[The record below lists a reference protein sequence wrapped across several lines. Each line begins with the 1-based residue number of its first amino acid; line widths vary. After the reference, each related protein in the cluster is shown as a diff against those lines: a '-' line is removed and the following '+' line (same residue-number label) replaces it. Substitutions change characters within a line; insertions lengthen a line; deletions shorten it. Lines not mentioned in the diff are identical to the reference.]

1 MKKLIW
7 LWKRFWGKRYR
18 VIYTKELRKD
28 EVLFY
33 GHKIFIG
40 KENKSE

>member
-7 LWKRFWGKRYR
+7 LWRRFWGAKYY
-18 VIYTKELRKD
+18 IEYTEELCKD
-28 EVLFY
+28 EVLFF
-33 GHKIFIG
+33 GHKIYVG